1 MKLTFTASRGSTF
14 FIYCH
19 LQRIPLVSGRIRMEP
34 CYAFVCLFLRFVT
47 CRRTGRLPT
56 VIRICLE
63 ACLRPLR
70 YLAASKMEAPLGI
83 RMRETAPDLF
93 LFVLDIPNLSFYY
106 AIPSYTV
113 HRFATSVV
121 RIHSTKY
128 LKGDVFLARIS
139 HYTKV

>member
-19 LQRIPLVSGRIRMEP
+19 LQRISLVSGRIRMEP

-47 CRRTGRLPT
+47 YRRTGRLPT

-70 YLAASKMEAPLGI
+70 YLAASKMEAPPGI
-83 RMRETAPDLF
+83 RMRKSAPDLF
-93 LFVLDIPNLSFYY
+93 LFVLDIQPQSIVLLCHSERYDAQVRNFRGADSLCQISRRRCLPGPNKPL
-106 AIPSYTV
+106 
-113 HRFATSVV
+113 H
-121 RIHSTKY
+121 
-128 LKGDVFLARIS
+128 
-139 HYTKV
+139 